1 MKAKPTEPGRVVIST
16 QGHDVGRWHVI
27 VSVLDA
33 RYVLICDGEA
43 RRLAQPK
50 KKQVKHLS
58 ALPLTIPVEGRGA
71 SGGAIADSDIRSAL
85 RAARE
90 AYETRTGSAPT
101 HARQEKE
108 KEEGALVQE

>member
-1 MKAKPTEPGRVVIST
+1 M
-16 QGHDVGRWHVI
+16 
-27 VSVLDA
+27 
-33 RYVLICDGEA
+33 
-43 RRLAQPK
+43 
-50 KKQVKHLS
+50 
-58 ALPLTIPVEGRGA
+58 TIPVEGRGA

-108 KEEGALVQE
+108 KEEGALVQK